1 MNNGLFLWFKKV
13 LSEANGVP
21 SSMRVCLFLIV
32 AGIFG
37 CAVYVIVQHALH
49 NNMVDI
55 PKNLA
60 DLLSFSVGALAA
72 AKAGS
77 KFGESDSPTSASTP
91 PQNTQGGSAK
101 ATDPML

>member
-1 MNNGLFLWFKKV
+1 MNSGLFLWFKKV

-21 SSMRVCLFLIV
+21 SSVRVCLFLIV

-49 NNMVDI
+49 NTMVDI

-60 DLLSFSVGALAA
+60 DLLSFAVGSLAA

-77 KFGESDSPTSASTP
+77 KFGESDSPVP
-91 PQNTQGGSAK
+91 PQPQGGSAK